1 MRGHEGLFG
10 ERTFGTGQ
18 QRTRVISPLDLRGLA
33 CWMPLLHSF
42 PHIPLPRQPDG
53 LRLFYSRVSKKGPL
67 GVPVVA
73 QWLANLTRN
82 HEVSGSIPGL
92 APWVKDPALP

>member
-1 MRGHEGLFG
+1 MRGQGRPVWG
-10 ERTFGTGQ
+10 EDLWDRSTADKGHFPIGSSG
-18 QRTRVISPLDLRGLA
+18 VSLLD
-33 CWMPLLHSF
+33 PLLHSF